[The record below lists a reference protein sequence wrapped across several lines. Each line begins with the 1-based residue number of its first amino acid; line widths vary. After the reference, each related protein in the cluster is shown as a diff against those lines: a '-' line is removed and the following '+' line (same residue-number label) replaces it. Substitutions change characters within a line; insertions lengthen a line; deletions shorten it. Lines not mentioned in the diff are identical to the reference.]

1 MVVRQAGAGHL
12 PAGNNKASLMTAQE
26 IAMLPN
32 PSIKYRP
39 FPPVV
44 LPERQWPGRTL
55 QQAPRWC
62 SSDLRD
68 GNQALA
74 EPMDNDRKRQFYQ
87 LLLQCGFKEIEVAF
101 PSASQTDF
109 DFVRSLIDEQLIPN
123 DVSIQVLTQSRDD
136 LIDRTFEA
144 LRGAPRAIVHLYNAT
159 APMFREIVFKQD
171 KAATV
176 ALAVNGALRIRQQC
190 EQQPETAWTFEY
202 SPETF
207 CFTELEFALEICEA
221 VADVW
226 QPGPG
231 RPMIINLP
239 ATVEVSTPNVYAD
252 QIEWFCRRFSQR
264 NRVTISVHPHNDRG
278 TGVACAELAML
289 AGADRV
295 EGCLFGNGERTGNV
309 DLVTLALNLYTQG
322 IAPGLDFS
330 QLKQVVEVVE
340 QCNQL
345 PVHPRHPYAGELVF
359 TAFSGSH
366 QDAIKKGFAAQQQRQ
381 DGLWQVPYL
390 PLDPADVGCSYEAVI
405 RVNSQS
411 GKSGAAWLLEQ
422 NHGLSLPRGLQI
434 DFSKVVQ
441 RSTDGSGK
449 EMTTAE
455 LWRLFRVSYGLV
467 EQPRLQ
473 LLSYQTES
481 HSVEAYSF
489 SARVLFEGEQQRLLG
504 VGNGLLSSAVDA
516 LRQSFGLNLAI
527 EDYHEHTLGH
537 QSHSRAVAYIRCTLA
552 HGEAAYG
559 VGIDVDSA
567 SASLQ
572 ALFNVAARYLAK

>member
-1 MVVRQAGAGHL
+1 
-12 PAGNNKASLMTAQE
+12 
-26 IAMLPN
+26 MLAN

-39 FPPVV
+39 FPPVA
-44 LPERQWPGRTL
+44 LPERQWPGHTL

-74 EPMDNDRKRQFYQ
+74 EPMDNARKRQFYQ

-390 PLDPADVGCSYEAVI
+390 PLDPVDVGCSYEAVI

-441 RSTDGSGK
+441 QSTDGSGK

-455 LWRLFRVSYGLV
+455 LWRLFRFSYGLV

-489 SARVLFEGEQQRLLG
+489 SARVLFEGQQQRLLG

-537 QSHSRAVAYIRCTLA
+537 QSHSRAVAYIRCTVA
-552 HGEAAYG
+552 HGGAAYG